1 MGQGIAITL
10 DFSLQRPRSPSPWT
24 WACFPPST
32 GHGASRRRPGVVR
45 REKKGRGPPGA
56 ARVLPGNGGVHRPQS
71 SQCLLGSL
79 AAAAESAQRRPCRA
93 SGAPNGCRKAIV
105 SRLLCPSHPFE
116 KSRLRYVPSVQM
128 QGANTHDRSQRLAS
142 RWRRTHSRDAV
153 EAAGEPPPGRAA
165 EGVLRNTRLPAM
177 SAAAAMAAAAEQKD
191 MGWMKVG
198 KVAKKPKLVRWL
210 ARARRR
216 CPSGA
221 LFVVAV
227 GAWRHRDARAG
238 GARI

>member
-1 MGQGIAITL
+1 
-10 DFSLQRPRSPSPWT
+10 
-24 WACFPPST
+24 
-32 GHGASRRRPGVVR
+32 V
-45 REKKGRGPPGA
+45 A
-56 ARVLPGNGGVHRPQS
+56 A
-71 SQCLLGSL
+71 
-79 AAAAESAQRRPCRA
+79 
-93 SGAPNGCRKAIV
+93 
-105 SRLLCPSHPFE
+105 
-116 KSRLRYVPSVQM
+116 
-128 QGANTHDRSQRLAS
+128 
-142 RWRRTHSRDAV
+142 HSRDAV